1 MTLPS
6 PTDLI
11 LVAIMPFPRDMEI
24 ARLLGW
30 YRIPLRKAP
39 KVVAVDYLAFYQP
52 ASFGDDHKWCIEVV
66 APVKGHE
73 LATRGDL
80 FKDDLDHPRSREE
93 YFKIQ
98 LGSLQALP
106 RPIKAEKWKRV
117 TFLYTTGEHLLQAET
132 LNQLTVHDEERNL
145 LWRALRER
153 GVERQTYELA
163 DLPEFPIDPEI
174 LAYFGLMGGGSPFEE

>member
-1 MTLPS
+1 MILPS

-30 YRIPLRKAP
+30 YRIPLRTSP

-98 LGSLQALP
+98 LGPLQALP
-106 RPIKAEKWKRV
+106 RPIKADKWKRV
-117 TFLYTTGEHLLQAET
+117 TFLYTTGEHLLKAET
-132 LNQLTVHDEERNL
+132 LNELTVHDEERKV
-145 LWRALRER
+145 LWQALRER
-153 GVERQTYELA
+153 ALNEQQYKVA
-163 DLPEFPIDPEI
+163 DLPELPIDPEI
-174 LAYFGLMGGGSPFEE
+174 LALFGLLGGGSTMEE